1 MRRWR
6 SVLAVTAVAALVNGA
21 CSTGDSNELVVSA
34 AASLTDAFS
43 ALEAEF
49 ERMNPDVD
57 LIFNFAGSSVL
68 RDQIIEGAPVGVFAP
83 ASPEHIDA
91 VRDAGITLSAAVSF
105 ATNRLA
111 LAVPA
116 GNPADVAGLEDLG
129 REELLV
135 GLCAVGVPC
144 GDLAD
149 QLLASSGL
157 PAAAD
162 TREADVRAL
171 LTKLAAGELDVGL
184 VYATDVTTSDGEV
197 EAVVTFDQPLA
208 EYRVVVV
215 EDAHPGAEAFVE
227 YLLSDFGRQVLA
239 ANGFGAP

>member
-21 CSTGDSNELVVSA
+21 CSAGDSNELVVSA
-34 AASLTDAFS
+34 AASLTEAFS

-91 VRDAGITLSAAVSF
+91 VRDAGIALAAAVSF

-116 GNPADVAGLEDLG
+116 GNPADVTGLEDLG

-135 GLCAVGVPC
+135 GLCAEGVPC

-149 QLLASSGL
+149 QLLASSRL

-215 EDAHPGAEAFVE
+215 EGAHPGAEAFVE

-239 ANGFGAP
+239 EYGFGAP

>member
-6 SVLAVTAVAALVNGA
+6 PVLAVTVVAALVNGA
-21 CSTGDSNELVVSA
+21 CGARSSNELVVSA
-34 AASLTDAFS
+34 ASSLTDAFS
-43 ALEAEF
+43 ALEAEY

-57 LIFNFAGSSVL
+57 LVFNFAGSSVL
-68 RDQIIEGAPVGVFAP
+68 RDQIIEGAPVHVFAP
-83 ASPEHIDA
+83 AAPQHFDA
-91 VRDAGITLSAAVSF
+91 VRDAGVALSAPVSF

-116 GNPADVAGLEDLG
+116 GNPAGVAELEDLG
-129 REELLV
+129 RGELLV

-149 QLLASSGL
+149 QLLASAGL
-157 PAAAD
+157 VAAAD
-162 TREADVRAL
+162 SREADVRAL

-197 EAVVTFDQPLA
+197 EAIVTFDEPVA

-215 EDAHPGAEAFVE
+215 EGTHPGAAAFVE
-227 YLLSDFGRQVLA
+227 YLLSDFARQVLA
-239 ANGFGAP
+239 ANGFGPP